1 MNDIIAAIATP
12 PGLGG
17 VGIVRVSG
25 PNLGDFVTQV
35 AGSIPEARRARLLTL
50 RDEEGNAMDSGL
62 VLYFPAPASFT
73 GEDVV
78 EFHGHGGPVVMQLV
92 LDVMLAAG
100 ARRAG
105 PGEFTRRAF
114 DNNKLDLAQAEA
126 IADLIASG
134 TEEAARAALRSLSG
148 EFSARV
154 HALVE
159 ALTQIRIYVEAAIDF
174 PDEDIDFLS
183 DAALTQRLD
192 GAREAFVSLLES
204 TRGGRLLRDG
214 FNVVIAG
221 KPNAGKSSL
230 MNALSGD
237 DTAIVTAIA
246 GTTRDVLRETIN
258 LDGVLVEL
266 VDTAGLRDDAGE
278 IEEEG
283 IRRARRA
290 MESADAIIWL
300 VDDQNPDDTAP
311 AEDIPVIRAFN
322 KVDASGGT
330 IGTRDDG
337 SIGLS
342 ATTGDGL
349 DSLKQKIGQLAGVG
363 QTGEGTFTA
372 RQRHI
377 DAIDSAQTHFELG
390 VQHLLTAQAGDLL
403 AEELRLAQRD
413 LGLITGELPA
423 DELLGRIF
431 ADFCIGK

>member
-25 PNLGDFVTQV
+25 PDLGDFLDTVLGERPPVRQ
-35 AGSIPEARRARLLTL
+35 ALLRQLKARDGSPV
-50 RDEEGNAMDSGL
+50 DSGL
-62 VLYFPAPASFT
+62 VLFFSAPNSFT
-73 GEDVV
+73 GEDVL
-78 EFHGHGGPVVMQLV
+78 EFHGHGGPVVMNLV
-92 LDVMLAAG
+92 LDVMLSAG
-100 ARRAG
+100 ARRAE

-114 DNNKLDLAQAEA
+114 ENDKIDLAQAEA
-126 IADLIASG
+126 VADLIASG

-148 EFSARV
+148 EFSTRV
-154 HALVE
+154 HELVE

-174 PDEDIDFLS
+174 PDEEIDFLS
-183 DAALTQRLD
+183 DEALRARLD
-192 GAREAFVSLLES
+192 GARVLFDTLLEN

-214 FNVVIAG
+214 FSVVIAG

-246 GTTRDVLRETIN
+246 GTTRDILRETIN

-266 VDTAGLRDDAGE
+266 IDTAGLRDDAGE

-290 MESADAIIWL
+290 MESADAVIWL
-300 VDDQNPDDTAP
+300 VDDEHPDDEAP
-311 AEDIPVIRAFN
+311 QVAIPVVAARN
-322 KVDASGGT
+322 KIDASGGQA
-330 IGTRDDG
+330 GARPDG

-342 ATTGDGL
+342 AKTGEGL
-349 DSLKQKIGQLAGVG
+349 DTLKARIGELAGTG
-363 QTGEGTFTA
+363 QTGEGSFTA

-377 DAIDSAQTHFELG
+377 DAIESAREHYDIG
-390 VQHLLTAQAGDLL
+390 VAHLQAAQAGDLL
-403 AEELRLAQRD
+403 AEELRLAQQD
-413 LGLITGELPA
+413 LGLITGDLPA

>member
-1 MNDIIAAIATP
+1 MNDTIAAIATP

-25 PNLGDFVTQV
+25 PDLGGFVQRV
-35 AGSIPEARRARLLTL
+35 FGAAIEPRKAVLKPLSAGDATPVDT
-50 RDEEGNAMDSGL
+50 GL
-62 VLYFPAPASFT
+62 VLYFDGPASFT

-78 EFHGHGGPVVMQLV
+78 EFHGHGGPVVMQLA
-92 LDVMLAAG
+92 LNVMLAAG
-100 ARRAG
+100 ARRAE

-114 DNNKLDLAQAEA
+114 ENNKLDLAQAEA
-126 IADLIASG
+126 VADLIASG

-154 HALVE
+154 HELVE

-174 PDEDIDFLS
+174 PDEEIDFLS
-183 DAALTQRLD
+183 DDALTRRLA
-192 GAREAFVSLLES
+192 GARDQFDALLTT
-204 TRGGRLLRDG
+204 TRGGRRLRDG

-246 GTTRDVLRETIN
+246 GTTRDILRETIN

-290 MESADAIIWL
+290 MGSADAVIWL
-300 VDDQNPDDTAP
+300 VDDQAPDDDSPDVA
-311 AEDIPVIRAFN
+311 IPIIETRN
-322 KVDASGGT
+322 KIDASGGDA
-330 IGTRDDG
+330 GERGDG
-337 SIGLS
+337 SLGLS
-342 ATTGDGL
+342 AKTGEGL
-349 DSLKQKIGQLAGVG
+349 DALKRRLATLAGAG

-377 DAIDSAQTHFELG
+377 DAIEAARAHFELG
-390 VQHLLTAQAGDLL
+390 VEHLHAAHAGDLL
-403 AEELRLAQRD
+403 AEELRLAQQD
-413 LGLITGELPA
+413 LGLITGDLPA

>member
-1 MNDIIAAIATP
+1 MSDIIAAIATP

-25 PNLGDFVTQV
+25 PDLGGFIDRVF
-35 AGSIPEARRARLLTL
+35 GKRPEPRKATL
-50 RDEEGNAMDSGL
+50 RKLSASDGTPVDSGL
-62 VLYFPAPASFT
+62 VLFFTGPDSFT
-73 GEDVV
+73 GEDVL
-78 EFHGHGGPVVMQLV
+78 EFHGHGGPVVMNLV
-92 LDVMLAAG
+92 LNVMLSAG
-100 ARRAG
+100 ARRAE

-114 DNNKLDLAQAEA
+114 ENDKLDLAQAEA
-126 IADLIASG
+126 VADLIASG

-148 EFSARV
+148 EFSSRV
-154 HALVE
+154 HELVE

-174 PDEDIDFLS
+174 PDEEIDFLS
-183 DAALTQRLD
+183 DDALRVRLD
-192 GAREAFVSLLES
+192 GARDLFDSLLKT

-214 FNVVIAG
+214 FSVVIAG

-246 GTTRDVLRETIN
+246 GTTRDILRETIN
-258 LDGVLVEL
+258 LYGVLVEL
-266 VDTAGLRDDAGE
+266 IDTAGLRDDAGE

-290 MESADAIIWL
+290 MESADAVIWL
-300 VDDQNPDDTAP
+300 VDDQQPDDEAP
-311 AEDIPVIRAFN
+311 ELDIPVIAACN
-322 KVDASGGT
+322 KIDASGGP
-330 IGTRDDG
+330 GGLREDG
-337 SIGLS
+337 SVGLS
-342 ATTGDGL
+342 AKTGEGL
-349 DSLKQKIGQLAGVG
+349 DVLKSRIGELAGAG

-377 DAIDSAQTHFELG
+377 DAIESAREHFTIG
-390 VQHLLTAQAGDLL
+390 VSHLQAAHAGDLL
-403 AEELRLAQRD
+403 AEELRLAQQD
-413 LGLITGELPA
+413 LGLITGDLPA